1 MSCSNLQRSS
11 VVGDKLLGVRIVT
24 HFEYDTVV
32 SNEMQRAILE
42 YVDAWLVH
50 NGIGASYRAEAL
62 NIDNRTFNRWRSGE
76 RTLRTDQIVD
86 LAHRLKASPAYM
98 ALVGSLPITPY
109 QRRLAIKNAAANQAS
124 LEQMFQLPPHE
135 LEVFTRN
142 LSALYEASRADR
154 GRRHSREA
162 M

>member
-109 QRRLAIKNAAANQAS
+109 KRRLAIKNAAANQAS

-135 LEVFTRN
+135 LEVFNRN
-142 LSALYEASRADR
+142 LSALYEASRASR